1 MAVDLK
7 QMYKTILGDHFPA
20 KMEIT
25 FDDGTK
31 RQTLTYEKVG
41 WDIPGEG
48 VKGLRYGEN
57 PTQEAAMYKLVGGNL
72 VLGDV
77 QCIKPGRFLATNAE
91 LLQSGKHPGKIN
103 LTDCDNA
110 INILRYLDDMP
121 CVVIVKHNNPC
132 GVAQDKSLKKAYL
145 KADLADRIAAFG
157 GAICMNRPCDKATAK
172 EIAARYAEVV
182 CAPEYEEGA
191 MGILAQRKNLRIM
204 RIGNMDKL
212 KSFVGEPFLDFKSLV
227 DGGQV
232 VQWSFTPKCLKA
244 SDLRPAEVEYKGQV
258 YKVKRKPTKKEL
270 DDMIFGWMVEAG
282 VTSNSVLYVKDRCT
296 VGIGTGEQDRVGV
309 AEIARD
315 KAYRKLADRLCFE
328 ATGIP
333 LANLKSPKEK
343 KKYEKMAAEQN
354 GGIKGSVMVSD
365 AFFPFRDGIEVGLKE
380 GVKAV
385 VQPGGS
391 ERDFESIE
399 AANEYG
405 ATMMFT
411 GERSF
416 KH

>member
-1 MAVDLK
+1 MADDLK
-7 QMYKTILGDHFPA
+7 KMYKTILGDHFPGR
-20 KMEIT
+20 MEIAFFEGDQEQRLIYDKT
-25 FDDGTK
+25 
-31 RQTLTYEKVG
+31 G
-41 WDIPGEG
+41 WEIGGE

-57 PTQEAAMYKLVGGNL
+57 PTQEAALYRLANGNL
-72 VLGDV
+72 CLGGV
-77 QCIKPGRFLATNAE
+77 EMLAPGRWLCSDAE

-103 LTDCDNA
+103 LTDVDA
-110 INILRYLDDMP
+110 ALNILRYLMDRP
-121 CVVIVKHNNPC
+121 AAVIVKHNNPC
-132 GVAQDKSLKKAYL
+132 GAAQASSLRSAYV

-157 GAICMNRPCDKATAK
+157 GAIVLNRACDQATAK
-172 EIAARYAEVV
+172 EIAKRYAEVV
-182 CAPEYEEGA
+182 AAPEYEQGSFE
-191 MGILAQRKNLRIM
+191 ILAKRKNLRIM
-204 RIGNMDKL
+204 RIRAMDRL
-212 KSFVGEPFLDFKSLV
+212 ARFAGAPVIEFKSLI

-232 VQWSFTPKCLKA
+232 VQWAFEPRVKKA
-244 SDLRPAEVEYKGQV
+244 SDLMPAQCEYKGKL
-258 YKVKRKPTKKEL
+258 YKVKKKPTKKQL

-333 LANLKSPKEK
+333 LANQKSEREK
-343 KKYEKMAAEQN
+343 RKFEKMAAERR
-354 GGIKGSVMVSD
+354 GGIEGSVMVSD
-365 AFFPFRDGIEVGLKE
+365 AFFPFRDGVEVGLKE

-385 VQPGGS
+385 LQPGGS

-399 AANEYG
+399 AVNEYG

>member
-7 QMYKTILGDHFPA
+7 KMYKTILGDHFPA

-25 FDDGTK
+25 FDDGAQ
-31 RQTLTYEKVG
+31 RQTLTYQKVG
-41 WDIPGEG
+41 WDIGGE

-57 PTQEAAMYKLVGGNL
+57 PTQEAAMYKLVDGNL
-72 VLGDV
+72 KLGDV
-77 QCIKPGRFLATNAE
+77 ECISPGRFLATDAE

-103 LTDCDNA
+103 LTDVDA
-110 INILRYLDDMP
+110 ALNILRYLDAEP
-121 CVVIVKHNNPC
+121 CAVIVKHNNPC

-157 GAICMNRPCDKATAK
+157 GAICLNRPCDVATAK

-182 CAPEYEEGA
+182 CAPEYEDGA
-191 MGILAQRKNLRIM
+191 MGVLTKKKNLRIM
-204 RIGNMDKL
+204 RVKNMDKL
-212 KSFVGEPFLDFKSLV
+212 KQWVGAPFVDFKSLI

-232 VQWSFTPKCLKA
+232 VQWSFTPNARRPEDLK
-244 SDLRPAEVEYKGQV
+244 LAECEYKGV
-258 YKVKRKPTKKEL
+258 NYKVKRKPTKKEL

-282 VTSNSVLYVKDRCT
+282 VTSNSVLYVKDRVT
-296 VGIGTGEQDRVGV
+296 VGIGAGEQDRVGV

-333 LANLKSPKEK
+333 LANLKSTKDR
-343 KKYEKMAAEQN
+343 KKYEKLAAGQH
-354 GGIKGSVMVSD
+354 GGLTGSVMVSD
-365 AFFPFRDGIEVGLKE
+365 AFFPFRDGIEVGLRE

-385 VQPGGS
+385 IQPGGS

-399 AANEYG
+399 ACNEVG
-405 ATMMFT
+405 ATMVYT